1 MENFEELIAEILEVD
16 AVNSTDELD
25 SFDAWDSLT
34 ILSVIA
40 ISSSEYDVTLSAEE
54 VEESNTIDGLKALI
68 KSKM

>member
-1 MENFEELIAEILEVD
+1 MENFEEVIAEILEVD
-16 AVNSTDELD
+16 AVNLTDELA

-40 ISSSEYDVTLSAEE
+40 ISSSEYDVTLSADE
-54 VEESNTIDGLKALI
+54 VEGSNTIEGLKELI